1 MNMDKKMRKVV
12 WGVAL
17 AVVIGLSLYT
27 RIKVA
32 GGAEQTTQ
40 QKPQEQTETALVIQE
55 QPEQPV
61 SPSVAQA
68 EPSAEKPAAQDVAA
82 QAAALIDEDGS
93 YNSKDDVS
101 LYIYTY
107 SRLPKNYITKREAQA
122 LGWSGGSLE
131 PYAPGKSIGG
141 DRFGNREG
149 VLPKQ
154 SGRSYKECDIDTLG
168 KASRGAKRIVFSND
182 GLIYYTEDHYASF
195 EKLYGDE

>member
-27 RIKVA
+27 RIKAV
-32 GGAEQTTQ
+32 GGAEQAAQ
-40 QKPQEQTETALVIQE
+40 QKPQEQT
-55 QPEQPV
+55 EQPV

-68 EPSAEKPAAQDVAA
+68 EPSAEKPAAQDVAV

-93 YNSKDDVS
+93 YNSRDDVS

-154 SGRSYKECDIDTLG
+154 SGRSYKECDVDTLG

-195 EKLYGDE
+195 EKLYGEE